1 MFLSLNTSMDWIIKS
16 TVKLDAIL
24 PIVDQLTNTL
34 DKFKYQNHS
43 GTGGYFT
50 NSSGIRLR
58 RSTRG
63 PGGQQWE
70 LHGCR
75 EQGFQDLVMAL
86 KQKVKDEFNKK
97 FDKDIVLS
105 CVGAWTVKGQEHSYH
120 TLHHHHRRYANR
132 PESAPK
138 GGKNFISVVTY
149 LHVPK
154 RRWDGD
160 GAFYFAQLEDGIL
173 VAHHLDPEPGTFVIM
188 PSNMLHGAY
197 PQPAGL
203 RQTLNL
209 DFEWKLDDK
218 E

>member
-34 DKFKYQNHS
+34 DKFKYQHHS
-43 GTGGYFT
+43 ETGYYFT
-50 NSSGIRLR
+50 

-63 PGGQQWE
+63 PEGQQWE
-70 LHGCR
+70 LIGCR

-86 KQKVKDEFNKK
+86 KQKVNDEFKKK
-97 FDKDIVLS
+97 FDKDIVLR

-120 TLHHHHRRYANR
+120 ALHYHKKYANR

-138 GGKNFISVVTY
+138 GEKNFISTVTY

-154 RRWDGD
+154 RRWNGD

-173 VAHHLDPEPGTFVIM
+173 EQRQLDPEPGVFVIM